1 MDAKQTRR
9 RTEMVEQQ
17 LKGRD
22 IHDSAVLKAMGTVP
36 RHRFVSLKRQEM
48 AYHDGPLPIGCDQ
61 TISQPYIVASMTQEL
76 RLKASSRV
84 LEIGTGCGYQA
95 AVLAEI
101 AREVFSIEYV
111 PELLE
116 RARKVLKDLQYRN
129 IHLRDGDGSHGW
141 PERAPYDGILVTA
154 AAPQMPEGLIN
165 QLKIGGK
172 MVLPLAT
179 DEWGRQFLYRVTRHA
194 SGYDSEK
201 LYEVRF
207 VPMIGEIEGK

>member
-1 MDAKQTRR
+1 
-9 RTEMVEQQ
+9 
-17 LKGRD
+17 
-22 IHDSAVLKAMGTVP
+22 
-36 RHRFVSLKRQEM
+36 
-48 AYHDGPLPIGCDQ
+48 
-61 TISQPYIVASMTQEL
+61 
-76 RLKASSRV
+76 
-84 LEIGTGCGYQA
+84 
-95 AVLAEI
+95 
-101 AREVFSIEYV
+101 
-111 PELLE
+111 LE